1 MKPAYGRYQAAIR
14 LRRMNV
20 LSPEIVVIE
29 KADSIHKLEGN
40 MAMNVTGEFMGTFP
54 GSEAVAWCRTERIG
68 TWETRSDFRKG
79 YPPTSRKGRGSG
91 DV

>member
-29 KADSIHKLEGN
+29 KADGMQALEGN
-40 MAMNVTGEFMGTFP
+40 MAMNVSGEFMGTFP
-54 GSEAVAWCRTERIG
+54 GSEAAAWH
-68 TWETRSDFRKG
+68 
-79 YPPTSRKGRGSG
+79 
-91 DV
+91 